1 MAYSDSFSF
10 GKGPN
15 LATGTKKV
23 GYFDSLGAG
32 GYVDRNYQYVEQGV
46 QDKKAA
52 DDFNALMA
60 GHDATSAAYAS
71 QLTGLYDAYG
81 QYAKDYGDKAQ
92 PIIDALTGDIKG
104 LEKYRGDYETTLNG
118 IQDNMLNGINLDPS
132 ATRTREEYQGN
143 VAAANAKA
151 TEQQKQQMQSQGLNP
166 YANTG
171 ASRAN
176 SLAGA
181 ANLADAGNKAYS
193 DWHKQYNADVVAKQN
208 GQASYAGLQ
217 SKLGD
222 MQNNVM
228 AGRGNVLSANKSIYD
243 ANMGSAQAKSTGY
256 EGLASLEE
264 ARRAE
269 ALTLG
274 QNKSNL
280 QRENADIDQQNR
292 AKLTPGELTRQTNLD
307 MLNNMGWNWD

>member
-10 GKGPN
+10 GKGPT

-32 GYVDRNYQYVEQGV
+32 GYVDENYQYVEQGG

-52 DDFNALMA
+52 SAFDAIMA
-60 GHDATSAAYAS
+60 GHDATSSAYTK
-71 QLTGLYDAYG
+71 QLKALYDGYG
-81 QYAKDYGDKAQ
+81 KYAKDYGDKAQ

-104 LEKYRGDYETTLNG
+104 LEGYRGDYEKTLSG

-143 VAAANAKA
+143 VAAANAQA

-181 ANLADAGNKAYS
+181 AGLADAGNKAYA
-193 DWHKQYNADVVAKQN
+193 DWHKQYNADVVSKQN

-222 MQNNVM
+222 MQNNIMV
-228 AGRGNVLSANKSIYD
+228 GRGNVLSANKSIYD
-243 ANMGSAQAKSTGY
+243 ANMGSDQAKSTGY
-256 EGLASLEE
+256 EGLASLAE

-269 ALTLG
+269 ALKLG
-274 QNKSNL
+274 Q
-280 QRENADIDQQNR
+280 QQENNARTNNDLNQQLD
-292 AKLTPGELTRQTNLD
+292 AKLTRSDRFLANYTG
-307 MLNNMGWNWD
+307 M

>member
-10 GKGPN
+10 GKGP
-15 LATGTKKV
+15 TMGS
-23 GYFDSLGAG
+23 YFKEQPYGSD
-32 GYVDRNYQYVEQGV
+32 YRTPTQFQYVIRGK

-52 DDFNALMA
+52 SEFDAMMA
-60 GHDATSAAYAS
+60 GHDATSAAYVS
-71 QLTGLYDAYG
+71 QLTALYDGYG

-104 LEKYRGDYETTLNG
+104 LEGYRGDYEKTLNG

-143 VAAANAKA
+143 VAAANAQA

-181 ANLADAGNKAYS
+181 AGLADAGNKAYS
-193 DWHKQYNADVVAKQN
+193 DWHKQYNADVQAKQA
-208 GQASYAGLQ
+208 GQATYAGLQ

-222 MQNNVM
+222 MQNNIM
-228 AGRGNVLSANKSIYD
+228 AGRGNVLNAHKSIYD
-243 ANMGSAQAKSTGY
+243 ANMGSAQAKATGY
-256 EGLASLEE
+256 EGLAGLEE
-264 ARRAE
+264 SRRAE
-269 ALTLG
+269 SLKLG
-274 QNKSNL
+274 Q
-280 QRENADIDQQNR
+280 QQENNARMDNDIEQQQY
-292 AKLTPGELTRQTNLD
+292 AKLKPHELTNQTNRDYLYD
-307 MLNNMGWNWD
+307 MGWHLD

>member
-1 MAYSDSFSF
+1 MSYADSIYVPSTTMGSYFKAQPAGSDYRTPTLF
-10 GKGPN
+10 
-15 LATGTKKV
+15 
-23 GYFDSLGAG
+23 
-32 GYVDRNYQYVEQGV
+32 QYVIKGKR
-46 QDKKAA
+46 DKKA
-52 DDFNALMA
+52 DSELNGIMA
-60 GHDATSAAYAS
+60 VHDATTAAYTSKLKA
-71 QLTGLYDAYG
+71 LFDGYG
-81 QYAKDYGDKAQ
+81 QYAKDYGAKAQ

-104 LEKYRGDYETTLNG
+104 LEGYRGDYEKTLNG

-143 VAAANAKA
+143 VAAANAQA
-151 TEQQKQQMQSQGLNP
+151 TEQQKQQMQSQGLNA

-181 ANLADAGNKAYS
+181 AGLADAGNKAYS

-222 MQNNVM
+222 MQNNIM
-228 AGRGNVLSANKSIYD
+228 AGRGNVLNANKSIYD
-243 ANMGSAQAKSTGY
+243 ANMQSGQATATGY

-264 ARRAE
+264 YRRAE
-269 ALTLG
+269 ALKLG
-274 QNKSNL
+274 Q
-280 QRENADIDQQNR
+280 QQEANARTNDDIEQQLR
-292 AKLTPGELTRQTNLD
+292 AKLTPDELTNQTTRDWLSNQ
-307 MLNNMGWNWD
+307 GWNFD

>member
-10 GKGPN
+10 GKGPT

-23 GYFDSLGAG
+23 GVFDSLGAG
-32 GYVDRNYQYVEQGV
+32 DFVDRNYQYVQQGG

-52 DDFNALMA
+52 DAFNSIMA
-60 GHDATSAAYAS
+60 GHDATSAAYVS
-71 QLTGLYDAYG
+71 QLKALYDGYG
-81 QYAKDYGDKAQ
+81 QYAKDYGAKAQ

-104 LEKYRGDYETTLNG
+104 LEGYRGDYEKTLNG

-132 ATRTREEYQGN
+132 ATRTREQYQGN
-143 VAAANAKA
+143 AAAANAQA
-151 TEQQKQQMQSQGLNP
+151 TEQQKQQMESQGLNP

-181 ANLADAGNKAYS
+181 AGLADAGNKAYS

-208 GQASYAGLQ
+208 GQANYAGLQ
-217 SKLGD
+217 ARLGD
-222 MQNNVM
+222 MQNNIM
-228 AGRGNVLSANKSIYD
+228 SGRGLVLNGNKSIYD
-243 ANMGSAQAKSTGY
+243 ANMGSDKDTATGY

-269 ALTLG
+269 ALKLG
-274 QNKSNL
+274 Q
-280 QRENADIDQQNR
+280 QQENNARTNNDLTQQLD
-292 AKLTPGELTRQTNLD
+292 AKLTSGDRALANYT
-307 MLNNMGWNWD
+307 W

>member
-1 MAYSDSFSF
+1 MAISDNFNF
-10 GKGPN
+10 GKGPH

-23 GYFDSLGAG
+23 GVFDSLGAG
-32 GYVDRNYQYVEQGV
+32 GYVDRIYQYVDQGG
-46 QDKKAA
+46 QDKEAA
-52 DDFNALMA
+52 SEFDAIMA

-71 QLTGLYDAYG
+71 QLKDLYDGYG

-181 ANLADAGNKAYS
+181 AGLADAGNKAYS

-222 MQNNVM
+222 MQNNIM
-228 AGRGNVLSANKSIYD
+228 AGRGNVLNVHKSIYD
-243 ANMGSAQAKSTGY
+243 ANMGSDQAKATGY
-256 EGLASLEE
+256 EGLASLAEN
-264 ARRAE
+264 RRAE
-269 ALTLG
+269 ALKLG
-274 QNKSNL
+274 Q
-280 QRENADIDQQNR
+280 QRENNARTDNDIRQQLE
-292 AKLTPGELTRQTNLD
+292 AKLTKSDRWLATYTG
-307 MLNNMGWNWD
+307 M